1 MELRP
6 ILRCDEHCRRGG
18 RGGQPKGCATVS
30 GAHIGVRGLW
40 LRLGLFAAV
49 WARRVK
55 DDLRR
60 LVRIFLGIEFAV
72 DRGKSAEELI
82 GDVGEDGGAAGRDFV
97 FGEEEEEAGEEGVD
111 GDGGAEFLEV
121 GGEGGGGVGG
131 FALVLLEP
139 GVIGAIRGVRVEG
152 EQAATHTVGEAMRAA
167 SGVIDEAGF
176 SSLRGHILFPFEV
189 NWGTPPGVLYG
200 CENKGVAGKGI
211 CKSMK
216 TKGKQKWVVSSG

>member
-1 MELRP
+1 MNIVAVVRAADSLKAAPLCQVRTSAYVGSGCGSGCSLRS
-6 ILRCDEHCRRGG
+6 G
-18 RGGQPKGCATVS
+18 RGASKMISAGSFGS
-30 GAHIGVRGLW
+30 S
-40 LRLGLFAAV
+40 LGLSSRSIA
-49 WARRVK
+49 
-55 DDLRR
+55 
-60 LVRIFLGIEFAV
+60 
-72 DRGKSAEELI
+72 
-82 GDVGEDGGAAGRDFV
+82 
-97 FGEEEEEAGEEGVD
+97 GVD

-176 SSLRGHILFPFEV
+176 SSLRGHILFPFDV